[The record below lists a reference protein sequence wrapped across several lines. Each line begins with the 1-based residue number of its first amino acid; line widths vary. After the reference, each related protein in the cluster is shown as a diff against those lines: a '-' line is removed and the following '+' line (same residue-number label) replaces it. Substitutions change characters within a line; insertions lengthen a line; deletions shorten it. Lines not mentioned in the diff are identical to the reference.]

1 MTLDGNIV
9 ITGGGA
15 VGGTFLTGG
24 ALLLGGLVATPAA
37 GALCGSS
44 LELQL
49 EIPKAA
55 SSESTRIVKA
65 TRAGVHNGFPALVL
79 LFACISYLP
88 ADHSSLEAYHS
99 NQRWRNR
106 H

>member
-1 MTLDGNIV
+1 V
-9 ITGGGA
+9 
-15 VGGTFLTGG
+15 GG
-24 ALLLGGLVATPAA
+24 ALLLGGLLSLATPAA
-37 GALCGSS
+37 GGAGRVSS